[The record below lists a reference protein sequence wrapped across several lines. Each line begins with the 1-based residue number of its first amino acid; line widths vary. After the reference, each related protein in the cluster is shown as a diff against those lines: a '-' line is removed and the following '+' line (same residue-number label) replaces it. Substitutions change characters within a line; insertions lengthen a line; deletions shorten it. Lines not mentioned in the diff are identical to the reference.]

1 MRCSHQNRSQ
11 TRIKNNN
18 NTTTTKD
25 YYIILNLSFQKQI
38 FKRVCVFEIYIQDYA
53 SKITILMFLK
63 EIIEK
68 KKKYRGRSFLL
79 HEVKGKKKMLFKR
92 IHEAPKGKVI
102 IFGSTRETARS

>member
-1 MRCSHQNRSQ
+1 
-11 TRIKNNN
+11 
-18 NTTTTKD
+18 
-25 YYIILNLSFQKQI
+25 
-38 FKRVCVFEIYIQDYA
+38 
-53 SKITILMFLK
+53 MFLK
-63 EIIEK
+63 EIIE